1 MIVFITGSESTG
13 KTKLAQG
20 LADHFG
26 VSWVP
31 EYARR
36 YIENLNGQYHIQDV
50 EEIARHQIQEII
62 SHMNDNLVFFDTGL
76 IITKVWF
83 EEKYQKVPEWFDTLY
98 RDFSV
103 GHYLLCCP
111 DLPWRSDP
119 VRENPEIREKLNR
132 IYELQIEDIDCPF
145 ERISG
150 GGSERL
156 KRAISAVDKWLKIE
170 NN

>member
-13 KTKLAQG
+13 KTKLAQD

-31 EYARR
+31 EYAREH
-36 YIENLNGQYHIQDV
+36 IENLNGKYHIQDI

-62 SHMNDNLVFFDTGL
+62 SHLNDHLVFFDTGL

-83 EEKYQKVPEWFDTLY
+83 EKKYQKVPEWFDALY

-103 GHYLLCCP
+103 GHYLLCSP
-111 DLPWRSDP
+111 DLPWIADP
-119 VRENPEIREKLNR
+119 VRENPEIREELNN
-132 IYELQIEDIDCPF
+132 IYEIQIEDINCPF

-150 GGSERL
+150 EGSERL
-156 KRAISAVDKWLKIE
+156 KNAIYAVDEWLEIE
-170 NN
+170 NK